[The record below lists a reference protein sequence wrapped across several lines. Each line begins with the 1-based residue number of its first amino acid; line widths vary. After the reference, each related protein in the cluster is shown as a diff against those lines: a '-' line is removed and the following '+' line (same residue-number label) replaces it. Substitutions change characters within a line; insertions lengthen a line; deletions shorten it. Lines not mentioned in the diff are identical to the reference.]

1 MLRCNVGTLWPLSL
15 PVVWESVLPHVVQ
28 RKVLQNSS
36 RKKKKKVLVGFE
48 CCVVIPQNC
57 GQISDTDIAMIR
69 DHFSSG
75 EMLHTHS
82 LSIILK
88 TDWIVGTQ
96 QLHVII

>member
-1 MLRCNVGTLWPLSL
+1 MAFKLTCCLGICSTPCCTKKGAAKFLK
-15 PVVWESVLPHVVQ
+15 E
-28 RKVLQNSS
+28 
-36 RKKKKKVLVGFE
+36 KKKKVLVRFE

-75 EMLHTHS
+75 ETLHTHS
-82 LSIILK
+82 LSIVLK